1 MTFKE
6 FLREFNYPS
15 NTKVSG
21 EPSPEVSDP
30 DGAIPLGDFNG
41 SVGGEDTSHLATGRY
56 KIRSGSDTKHANN
69 ETEAD
74 EIVNSFH
81 AQNPYAKVRVVDKVT
96 GKKFVYHK
104 KD

>member
-41 SVGGEDTSHLATGRY
+41 SVGGEDTSRNLAAGRY
-56 KIRSGSDTKHANN
+56 EIRSGSDIRYTND
-69 ETEAD
+69 ETEAG

-81 AQNPYAKVRVVDKVT
+81 AQNPYAKVRVVDKAT
-96 GKKFVYHK
+96 GKQVYPQE
-104 KD
+104 